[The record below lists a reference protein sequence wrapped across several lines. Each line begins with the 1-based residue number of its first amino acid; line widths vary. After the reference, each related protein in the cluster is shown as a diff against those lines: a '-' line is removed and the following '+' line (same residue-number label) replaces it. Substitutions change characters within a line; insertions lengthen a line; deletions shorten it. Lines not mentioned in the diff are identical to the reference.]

1 MSGAGPVS
9 SLVVGAPVLVASPP
23 VLDVPSPLIPD
34 VVGGGPAVDDEL
46 SSGTVEPLDPAVVPV
61 SPEPADVQW
70 TRNRRIAGVSR
81 GIAPSITPHFAPRG
95 TFRRAAYPN
104 AFVSS
109 QPAPGAPA
117 PLIAEVVVRYGDRV
131 VDVRHVSGG
140 RYVIGE
146 GPDAHLTVPLPP
158 DVDRAGV
165 PLLIALADQAVL
177 GLVPGMTGE
186 LVHADRT
193 VQLADLLA
201 EGRRSAALAR
211 GDRCE
216 LLLGALRFTI
226 TTVDPA
232 DYAPARRPVDRL
244 YWSSNALSL
253 LVIGA
258 LVLLGEPR
266 PPGELALEEVT
277 ASRERAVRYLSN
289 IPPPPPEPERPP
301 NPPVQKT
308 RSIARSIVKAFAEP
322 PAPSPP
328 PPSEPAAP
336 LATPADPATAPTAA
350 RAGKRGISDK
360 YDAARTAGVLG
371 DPGFGES
378 IARATASA
386 QEGLLAYAD
395 DAESDAFWTGVAR
408 SGPRGPKFGGLD
420 LAETERGGGAH
431 GDKKLVTMTDGKRVT
446 IDTTGGPGPTE
457 EEKAMA
463 RRVVKI
469 RYEAPSVQGGL
480 EPMDVQSSL
489 RKQDSALRDCYK
501 KATGT
506 ENRDAHVVMRLKVN
520 ATGRVV
526 AATLEYGSTGVEG
539 IGPCLTAAAGAWKF
553 DAPWDRQPATI
564 VVEAAL
570 SSKSY

>member
-1 MSGAGPVS
+1 
-9 SLVVGAPVLVASPP
+9 LR
-23 VLDVPSPLIPD
+23 D
-34 VVGGGPAVDDEL
+34 
-46 SSGTVEPLDPAVVPV
+46 
-61 SPEPADVQW
+61 
-70 TRNRRIAGVSR
+70 
-81 GIAPSITPHFAPRG
+81 IAPSITPHFAPRG

-109 QPAPGAPA
+109 QQTAPGAPA
-117 PLIAEVVVRYGDRV
+117 PLVAEVVVRYGDRI
-131 VDVRHVSGG
+131 VDVRHVAGD

-146 GPDAHLTVPLPP
+146 GPDAHLTVQLPP

-165 PLLIALADQAVL
+165 PLVLALADQAVL

-186 LVHADRT
+186 LVHADQT
-193 VQLADLLA
+193 LQLADLLA
-201 EGRRSAALAR
+201 GGRRSAALAR

-216 LLLGALRFTI
+216 IHLGALRFTI
-226 TTVDPA
+226 TTVEPA

-244 YWSSNALSL
+244 YWTSNALSL

-258 LVLLGEPR
+258 LVLVGEPR
-266 PPGELALEEVT
+266 PPGELALEDVA
-277 ASRERAVRYLSN
+277 ASRERAVRYLTN
-289 IPPPPPEPERPP
+289 LPPPPPEPERPP
-301 NPPVQKT
+301 PPNQPVQKT
-308 RSIARSIVKAFAEP
+308 RSVARAIARSLAEP
-322 PAPSPP
+322 PATPPPSPP
-328 PPSEPAAP
+328 SGPPASLLEI
-336 LATPADPATAPTAA
+336 PADPTAAPTAA
-350 RAGKRGISDK
+350 KAGKRGISDK

-371 DPGFGES
+371 DPGFSES

-395 DAESDAFWTGVAR
+395 DAESNNFWTGVAR

-420 LAETERGGGAH
+420 LAETERGGGKH
-431 GDKKLVTMTDGKRVT
+431 GDKKLVTMTAGKPVT
-446 IDTTGGPGPTE
+446 VDTTGGPGPTE
-457 EEKAMA
+457 EEKALA

-480 EPMDVQSSL
+480 EPMSVQSAL

-506 ENRDAHVVMRLKVN
+506 ENRDAHVVLRLKLN

-553 DAPWDRQPATI
+553 DAPWDRQPATLI
-564 VVEAAL
+564 IEAAL